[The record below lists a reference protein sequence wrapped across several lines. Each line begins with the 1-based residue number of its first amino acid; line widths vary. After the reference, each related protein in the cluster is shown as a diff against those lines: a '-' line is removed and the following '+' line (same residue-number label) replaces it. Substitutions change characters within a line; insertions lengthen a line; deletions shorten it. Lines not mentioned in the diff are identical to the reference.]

1 MGESSGEDRRL
12 FSMSKM
18 TALLASAILAWSLGA
33 CRKDAPAGA
42 PSPAL
47 ARIEGL
53 ARFRPP
59 ADGLLTPAQVDR
71 YIRVR
76 RAARGRP
83 GAEAARAVGVDP
95 EEYSWVRTRV
105 IEALV
110 ALDTRKVRMSSEE
123 TYAKTIAAMRVA
135 RQSAR
140 DREVLR
146 ALDEQIAGLE
156 RERTSLKQME
166 TLPSSIAENAKR
178 LAARRAEIE
187 ALSP

>member
-1 MGESSGEDRRL
+1 MAESNGEDRRL
-12 FSMSKM
+12 LRMSKM
-18 TALLASAILAWSLGA
+18 TALLASAILACSLGA
-33 CRKDAPAGA
+33 CRKDERVGAPA
-42 PSPAL
+42 PAL

-71 YIRVR
+71 YVRVR
-76 RAARGRP
+76 RAARGRS

-95 EEYSWVRTRV
+95 EEYSWVRARV

-110 ALDTRKVRMSSEE
+110 ALDTRKVRTASEE
-123 TYAKTIAAMRVA
+123 TYGKTIAALRQA

-146 ALDEQIAGLE
+146 TLDEQIAGLE
-156 RERTSLKQME
+156 RERASLKQME
-166 TLPSSIAENAKR
+166 TPPSAVAANAKR
-178 LAARRAEIE
+178 LAPRRAEIE